1 MAKKSSKGP
10 EPNRFFPHMDNP
22 EQAAERKRR
31 NMKSMRLVFGEKF
44 GTTRKGR
51 AEKAEEEFQE
61 KRFSQQVLLDNR
73 RVKELRDNPP
83 KPPRTAKEREE
94 ADMRELAHRRYLQR
108 GGWSSISLRR
118 AGETGRRRGE

>member
-10 EPNRFFPHMDNP
+10 EPHLFAHMDNP

-61 KRFSQQVLLDNR
+61 KRFSQQVFLDR
-73 RVKELRDNPP
+73 LRVKELRDNPP
-83 KPPRTAKEREE
+83 KPPRTANEREE
-94 ADMRELAHRRYLQR
+94 ADMRELAQRRYLQR
-108 GGWSSISLRR
+108 GGWSSISLKR